1 MKVLSLYLSSI
12 QRRLLMVNGG
22 MCSVISK
29 KKKTLNSCLNKENL
43 HLMDLQKVM
52 EVTSTKTLY
61 VAKN

>member
-1 MKVLSLYLSSI
+1 
-12 QRRLLMVNGG
+12 MVNGG
-22 MCSVISK
+22 MYSVNSK

-52 EVTSTKTLY
+52 EVTSTKTLC